1 MKLKDR
7 ILKFGSV
14 TALSAVL
21 ASGLVITVLAT
32 YGMMEHNSAQ
42 AKAAL
47 IRAVQRTSE
56 AVAARIYLYQFGLR
70 GARGAIQVMGEQQ
83 ATRDGFLTYSKTRDF
98 DAEFPGARGFG
109 FIRRVPASAETSFL
123 QKARLDGKPDFT
135 IRQLTPH
142 DGERFIIQYVEPQAR
157 NQAAIGL
164 DIASEKNRRE
174 AAEAA
179 LQTGEARLTGPI
191 TLVQATGKPLQSFL
205 FLLPIYRTVTTPDTV
220 SERLAQGFGWSYAP
234 LLTEDVLTGLP
245 LPSDGVRL
253 ELRDATDPAAPV
265 QFYERKQSSEDEQ
278 EVMRTQ
284 LTQVVFG
291 RRWEIELVAYP
302 SFIKEL
308 RQFSPRSTFAVG
320 LGSTFL
326 VMALL
331 GIFRVSRRRRRDI
344 LAEQAKLAAIVE
356 NSNDGIIGL
365 TLDGIVTAWNHGAEK
380 IFGYSSDEALGRTLV
395 GLVLP
400 VELADE
406 EIHLL
411 GKIARSERIE
421 HFETRRVRK
430 DGQSLEVSV
439 TVSPICDATGRV
451 VGASMTVRDIT
462 QQKRAEAHILE
473 LNVGLE
479 HQVAERTS
487 ELRELNALLTNVLH
501 SASQVSIIA
510 TDLTGIITVFNT
522 GAEQLLGY
530 TAEEVVGIHPPGIFH
545 LAEEM
550 ATRGE
555 ALSRAYGETIKGFR
569 VFVHKASLGEA
580 EVREWTYVRKDGT
593 RFSVTLLVTGMHNA
607 DGRLSGYLGIAIDI
621 SQRKQV
627 EQRLAD
633 SLTLTQTILDTAV
646 NPVIRIDRL
655 GVIQSCNRATQT
667 VFGYQPDELVGSNVQ
682 VLLPALSEGFLIPS
696 QDALGD
702 PACSDMTEAS
712 REVQARRKDG
722 HIFPAQV
729 TLGSMQIDGQPM
741 LVAVLFDLSEQ
752 RRQHD
757 AIASARDQLALAS
770 DAAKLGVWTWSPDD
784 DDLQWNDRMF
794 EIYEQPLALK
804 AAGLGYKHWRERLHP
819 DDAEAAARWLQHLLE
834 GSSVFETL
842 FRLQLPNGDI
852 RYVQAAARTEHVAE
866 TGCQKVTGINLDVTA
881 EYELQS
887 RLYFAKEQ
895 ADAASAA
902 KSAFLAN
909 MSHEIRTPMNAV
921 LGMLHLVQATQLD
934 SRQLDYIRK
943 AHGAAK
949 SLLGLLNDILD
960 YSKIEA
966 GKLQLDPHPFEL
978 NRLMMDLAVVL
989 SGNQADKDVEVL
1001 FDLDTSLPECLVGD
1015 SLRLQQILINLA
1027 GNALKFTECGEITVS
1042 LRECVRHADAVRL
1055 RIAVTDT
1062 GIGISEEQIER
1073 IFDGFSQAEAS
1084 ISRRYG
1090 GTGLGLVICKRLIEL
1105 MGGTLQVESQQGEG
1119 SRFWFEL
1126 EFALANTTETEVPA
1140 ATVCADLKVLV
1151 VDDND
1156 TAREVLAKTA
1166 VALGWRVDQT
1176 SRGREA
1182 VERVVRAADV
1192 APYDVVLMDWRMP
1205 DIDGSTAARLMQDAM
1220 VGTAPVVVMVTAHSH
1235 EVFADLPQG
1244 THAPYAAVLSKPIT
1258 PKQLVTAV
1266 GLALS
1271 GPQPSDTSAHVS
1283 TVSRLEGIKLLVV
1296 EDNPLNRQVA
1306 QELLELEG
1314 AKVTLAEGGRQG
1326 VEAVLQGSQ
1335 TFDAVLMDIQM
1346 PDMDGLEATR
1356 LIRQNKLHGSL
1367 PIVAMTAN
1375 ASLSEREACLAA
1387 GMNEHVG
1394 KPVDLERL
1402 VVVLTQLLDR
1412 EEPVQCSPQADD
1424 PPGDEPTE
1432 SVLRRFGGNLTL
1444 LRNVL
1449 QRFPDEMRQN
1459 LEQLERH
1466 CRSADKP
1473 GALMQLHTIKGSAGT
1488 MGASGLSAL
1497 AAELE
1502 QRLLRASAED
1512 GQSFMA
1518 SPRWL
1523 SHLHMQLA
1531 SDCARLN
1538 LAFAAPMASVIER
1551 QSAMMERDWESDLGY
1566 LRELLVSSNLLALQ
1580 RAEAL
1585 QDGVPPKSKALYEAL
1600 KQAVDDLDF
1609 HSATVWCDKLAHSIK
1624 RNVDGR

>member
-1 MKLKDR
+1 M
-7 ILKFGSV
+7 V
-14 TALSAVL
+14 
-21 ASGLVITVLAT
+21 
-32 YGMMEHNSAQ
+32 EHNRAY

-47 IRAVQRTSE
+47 TRAVQRTSD
-56 AVAARIYLYQFGLR
+56 AVAERIHLYQFGLR
-70 GARGAIQVMGEQQ
+70 GARGALEVMGEQQ
-83 ATRDGFLTYSKTRDF
+83 ASRDGFLTYSKTRDL

-109 FIRRVPASAETSFL
+109 FIRRVPASAETAFL
-123 QKARLDGKPDFT
+123 QKARLDGKPDFA

-205 FLLPIYRTVTTPDTV
+205 FLLPIYRTVATPDTV

-253 ELRDATDPAAPV
+253 QLRDVTDAAAPV

-278 EVMRTQ
+278 EVMRTH

-291 RRWEIELVAYP
+291 RRWDIELVAYP
-302 SFIKEL
+302 SFVQEL
-308 RQFSPRSTFAVG
+308 RQFSPRSTFAIG
-320 LGSTFL
+320 LGSTLL
-326 VMALL
+326 VTALV
-331 GIFRVSRRRRRDI
+331 GVFSISRRRRRDI

-365 TLDGIVTAWNHGAEK
+365 TLDGIVTAWNYGAEK
-380 IFGYSSDEALGRTLV
+380 IFGYGSDEALGRTLV

-406 EIHLL
+406 EVHLL

-439 TVSPICDATGRV
+439 TVSPICDAAGRV
-451 VGASMTVRDIT
+451 IGASKTVRDIT
-462 QQKRAEAHILE
+462 PQKRAEARILE
-473 LNVGLE
+473 LNVSLE
-479 HQVAERTS
+479 HQVAERTT

-510 TDLTGIITVFNT
+510 TDLTGIITVFNN

-530 TAEEVVGIHPPGIFH
+530 TAEEVVGIHTPGIFH

-550 ATRGE
+550 TQRGE
-555 ALSRAYGETIKGFR
+555 ALSRAYGETIEGFR

-580 EVREWTYVRKDGT
+580 EVREWTYVRQDGT

-646 NPVIRIDRL
+646 NPVIRLDQA

-667 VFGYQPDELVGSNVQ
+667 VFGYQPDELVGSDVQ

-696 QDALGD
+696 QGAFGD

-741 LVAVLFDLSEQ
+741 FVAVLFDLSEQ

-770 DAAKLGVWTWSPDD
+770 DVARLGVWTWSPDD

-804 AAGLGYKHWRERLHP
+804 TAGLGYKHWRERLHP
-819 DDAEAAARWLQHLLE
+819 DDAEVAARWLERLLE
-834 GSSVFETL
+834 GSRVFETL
-842 FRLQLPNGDI
+842 FRLQLPNGDV
-852 RYVQAAARTEHVAE
+852 RYVQAAARIEHVAE
-866 TGCQKVTGINLDVTA
+866 TGCQKVTGINRDVTA
-881 EYELQS
+881 EHELQS

-1027 GNALKFTECGEITVS
+1027 GNALKFTERGEITVS

-1140 ATVCADLKVLV
+1140 ATASADLKVLV

-1156 TAREVLAKTA
+1156 TAREVLARTA
-1166 VALGWRVDQT
+1166 VALGWRVDQA

-1182 VERVVRAADV
+1182 VERVVRAAEV

-1220 VGTAPVVVMVTAHSH
+1220 VGAAPVVVMVTAHSH
-1235 EVFADLPQG
+1235 EVFADLQQG
-1244 THAPYAAVLSKPIT
+1244 TQAPYAAVLSKPIT
-1258 PKQLVTAV
+1258 PRQLVTAV
-1266 GLALS
+1266 GLAVS
-1271 GPQPSDTSAHVS
+1271 GPQPSDTTGHVS
-1283 TVSRLEGIKLLVV
+1283 PVSRLEGIKVLVV

-1326 VEAVLQGSQ
+1326 VEVVLQGTQ
-1335 TFDAVLMDIQM
+1335 TFDALLMDIQM

-1375 ASLSEREACLAA
+1375 ASLSERQACLAA
-1387 GMNEHVG
+1387 GMNMWANLSTWR
-1394 KPVDLERL
+1394 DWSL
-1402 VVVLTQLLDR
+1402 
-1412 EEPVQCSPQADD
+1412 CSRSFWTVKSLSGP
-1424 PPGDEPTE
+1424 
-1432 SVLRRFGGNLTL
+1432 L
-1444 LRNVL
+1444 LRQMIRRLMNPPRVY
-1449 QRFPDEMRQN
+1449 
-1459 LEQLERH
+1459 
-1466 CRSADKP
+1466 C
-1473 GALMQLHTIKGSAGT
+1473 GAL
-1488 MGASGLSAL
+1488 
-1497 AAELE
+1497 
-1502 QRLLRASAED
+1502 
-1512 GQSFMA
+1512 
-1518 SPRWL
+1518 
-1523 SHLHMQLA
+1523 
-1531 SDCARLN
+1531 
-1538 LAFAAPMASVIER
+1538 V
-1551 QSAMMERDWESDLGY
+1551 
-1566 LRELLVSSNLLALQ
+1566 
-1580 RAEAL
+1580 
-1585 QDGVPPKSKALYEAL
+1585 
-1600 KQAVDDLDF
+1600 
-1609 HSATVWCDKLAHSIK
+1609 AT
-1624 RNVDGR
+1624 